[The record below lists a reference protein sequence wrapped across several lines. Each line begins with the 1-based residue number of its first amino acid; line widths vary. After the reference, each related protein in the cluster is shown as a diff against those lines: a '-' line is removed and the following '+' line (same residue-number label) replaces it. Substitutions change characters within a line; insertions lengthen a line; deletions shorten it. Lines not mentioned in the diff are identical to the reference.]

1 MDKILVA
8 KARSPN
14 IEINV
19 FRKKPSD
26 PVTIESVKENWSK
39 VIDMTDAK
47 YINRIAEVTLDL
59 VEKLTVRFFSLIPS
73 LVLIA
78 THQYQTGN

>member
-8 KARSPN
+8 KARSSD

-78 THQYQTGN
+78 THQY